1 MINDAL
7 LSIVLRG
14 WGGRW
19 VGGTEQEL
27 NAHKLLPS
35 AVEALCSHREI
46 SKRKWRI
53 KRVSPLAGPRCSG
66 RIDLLLRC

>member
-1 MINDAL
+1 M
-7 LSIVLRG
+7 
-14 WGGRW
+14 
-19 VGGTEQEL
+19 GGTEQEI

-53 KRVSPLAGPRCSG
+53 KRVTPLAGPRCSG